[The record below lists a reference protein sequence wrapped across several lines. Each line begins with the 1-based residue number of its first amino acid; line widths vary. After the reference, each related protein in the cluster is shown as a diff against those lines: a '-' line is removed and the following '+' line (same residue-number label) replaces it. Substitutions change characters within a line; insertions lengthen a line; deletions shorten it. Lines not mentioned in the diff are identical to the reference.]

1 MLHFHLNPP
10 QIGIPNDRPR
20 YYCIALLKRN
30 NDETNDKNDII
41 SSYVID
47 DMKQIDKDPPI
58 NKDLAKTDGN
68 GLEGDSTTLIS
79 IGEYLDSS
87 NDHDGDNHDTPPL
100 DENRITKQSHE
111 GYSFVSEKILSSNAS
126 WCFDIVT
133 TKDKRSACFTHSY
146 GKYVRGTGSVLYV
159 GDEKLQTNCI
169 NKDDNTEIKDKFEL
183 ISPEERSFDTNWNGM
198 DLKNKLRYFTGREM
212 ARLMGFP
219 VEGDKSGTNSPSFS
233 FPSNCTQ
240 KQQWKLM
247 GNSLNVQVA
256 SRLAEIALRS
266 QGFKN

>member
-10 QIGIPNDRPR
+10 QVGIPNDRPR
-20 YYCIALLKRN
+20 YYCIALLKQN
-30 NDETNDKNDII
+30 NDETSTMNEII

-47 DMKQIDKDPPI
+47 DIKQIEKDPPI
-58 NKDLAKTDGN
+58 NKDLDPN
-68 GLEGDSTTLIS
+68 GIEGDSSKLMS
-79 IGEYLDSS
+79 IGEYLDPS
-87 NDHDGDNHDTPPL
+87 NDHDGGNHDTTL
-100 DENRITKQSHE
+100 LNENRITKQSHE

-133 TKDKRSACFTHSY
+133 SNDKRSSCFTHSY

-159 GDEKLQTNCI
+159 GDKNLKTSCLD
-169 NKDDNTEIKDKFEL
+169 KDDNGEIQDTFKL

-198 DLKNKLRYFTGREM
+198 DLKNKVRYFNGREM

-219 VEGDKSGTNSPSFS
+219 VGDKSGKNSLSFS
-233 FPSNCTQ
+233 FPNDCTQ

-256 SRLAEIALRS
+256 SRLAEIALRA
-266 QGFKN
+266 QIFNN